1 MIALRPFRAWRPAAH
16 LAHLVGS
23 RSYVSYNAE
32 QLAEKLHGNPY
43 TYLHVIHPDGMVPE
57 ELTRQERFRRVR
69 QAFDGFCGEGIMQ
82 RDASPCFYVYEQSSA
97 HMRSCGLV
105 AGVSVSDLLEGRIK
119 VHEHT
124 LTAREQLF
132 SEYLQHTGIN
142 AEPVLLASPPGVA
155 WAHLLEG
162 VTARRPEYDLSTTD
176 KVRHRL
182 WVVSDTALIDGLKE
196 AFRAIPALYIADGHH
211 RMASSARLAAA
222 LGVGEAHPA
231 AWCLAFIV
239 PDSQLHIRN
248 FDRLVTDLGGHD
260 EASFLEALAR
270 VGRLEP
276 VAGPSTAEGIIG
288 VYTPSGW
295 HHLHLPA
302 PPGNTPPDALLD
314 PARLSDLVLAPVLG
328 LHDLRTDPRVRFVPG
343 TEGTAKLMLEVD
355 LGRAA
360 VAFHLHPV
368 SFQALQAVA
377 DSGGT
382 MPPKSTYIEPK
393 LRSGFTVYP
402 LEEDRP

>member
-23 RSYVSYNAE
+23 RSYVSYDAE
-32 QLAEKLHGNPY
+32 QLAEKLRGNPY
-43 TYLHVIHPDGMVPE
+43 TYLHVIHPDGLVPE
-57 ELTRQERFRRVR
+57 DLSRQERFQRVR

-82 RDASPCFYVYEQSSA
+82 RDHTESFYVYEQRSA

-105 AGVSVSDLLEGRIK
+105 AGVSVKDLNEGRIK

-132 SEYLQHTGIN
+132 SEYLHHTGIN
-142 AEPVLLASPPGVA
+142 AEPVLLASPPGVS
-155 WAHLLEG
+155 WVHLLDA
-162 VTARRPEYDLSTTD
+162 VTALRPEYDFSTTD

-182 WVVSDTALIDGLKE
+182 WVISDPALIAELQA
-196 AFRAIPALYIADGHH
+196 AFRSIPALYIADGHH

-222 LGVGEAHPA
+222 LDAKGAHPA

-260 EASFLEALAR
+260 ESTFLKALAQ

-276 VAGPSTAEGIIG
+276 VAHPSTKEGTIG
-288 VYTPSGW
+288 VYTASGW
-295 HHLHLPA
+295 HHLHLPPA
-302 PPGNTPPDALLD
+302 THDQPADAKLD
-314 PARLSDLVLAPVLG
+314 PARLSELVLAPVLG
-328 LHDLRTDPRVRFVPG
+328 LQDLRTDPRVRFVPG
-343 TEGTAKLMLEVD
+343 TDGITKLTGEVD
-355 LGRAA
+355 RGRAA

-393 LRSGFTVYP
+393 LRSGITVYA